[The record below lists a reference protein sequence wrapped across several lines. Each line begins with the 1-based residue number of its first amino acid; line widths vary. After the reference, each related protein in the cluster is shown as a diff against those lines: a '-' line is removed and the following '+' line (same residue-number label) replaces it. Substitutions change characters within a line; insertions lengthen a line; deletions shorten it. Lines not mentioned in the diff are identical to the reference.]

1 MYCSIEFHILLGIDN
16 KTILKILKEKSEAV
30 SRKRTGNTIVNRKK
44 TKVFSFNPNY
54 VHVLCINIRVLS

>member
-44 TKVFSFNPNY
+44 TKVQT
-54 VHVLCINIRVLS
+54 LINKTLHRKLKIK